1 MFDNTLRKL
10 KDRMFEPVARLFLNI
25 NPKALTL
32 AGFIF
37 GLFSAYFAFTGL
49 TLFALA
55 MWLFN
60 RGLDGLDGAVA
71 RLHEKQDDLGG
82 YLDIMADT
90 VIYALLP
97 FSLVAG
103 LNSTS
108 AYLALA
114 VMLAMFYIN
123 TASWMFLA
131 AILEKRAL
139 RNTGTQTTII
149 MPSGLVAGFETILFY
164 SAFLLFPAQVVT
176 LFIIFSIL
184 VLITVL
190 QRFIWAGLKLR
201 QPIAKGIQNEI
212 EYISPPI
219 HAEQYAK
226 RTHLAQRDYQ

>member
-10 KDRMFEPVARLFLNI
+10 KDRLFEPLARQFLQV

-37 GLFSAYFAFTGL
+37 GVFSAYFAFLGMS
-49 TLFALA
+49 LFALA
-55 MWLFN
+55 FWLIN

-97 FSLVAG
+97 FALVVG
-103 LNSTS
+103 MDSTR
-108 AYLALA
+108 AFLPLAL
-114 VMLAMFYIN
+114 MLGLFYIN

-139 RNTGTQTTII
+139 RNDTQTTIV
-149 MPSGLVAGFETILFY
+149 MPSGLVGGFETILFY
-164 SAFLLFPAQVVT
+164 SAFLLFPSQVIT

-184 VLITVL
+184 VLVTVL
-190 QRFIWAGLKLR
+190 QRLIWAGQKLR
-201 QPIAKGIQNEI
+201 QPAVEGIHYEK
-212 EYISPPI
+212 EVTSSPI
-219 HAEQYAK
+219 YAEKHTK
-226 RTHLAQRDYQ
+226 RTHLPRRDYQ